1 MKQTVV
7 FVLIAIGLLLVVL
20 GALWQSM
27 FTGAAS
33 WTLEKDARWT
43 EVKDRLHVLRFT
55 IGDGE
60 RRASMHGGPD
70 LAKAKTE
77 LNTLKE
83 ENDRLT
89 DEFNGIRERPS
100 TMSKILKWSG
110 ISLAI
115 VGLIGWYA
123 VNQSS

>member
-1 MKQTVV
+1 MKLVAV
-7 FVLIAIGLLLVVL
+7 FAAIALGFLLLIF
-20 GALWQSM
+20 GSLWQSM

-33 WTLEKDARWT
+33 WTAEKDARWT

-60 RRASMHGGPD
+60 RRPNMHGGPD

-77 LNTLKE
+77 FNTLKE

-89 DEFNGIRERPS
+89 EEFNGIRQRPN
-100 TMSKILKWSG
+100 TVAKVLKWSG
-110 ISLAI
+110 ISLAVI
-115 VGLIGWYA
+115 GLIGWYA
-123 VNQSS
+123 VKQSS

>member
-1 MKQTVV
+1 MKLTAV
-7 FVLIAIGLLLVVL
+7 FGSIAIGFLLLVL
-20 GALWQSM
+20 GSLWQNI

-33 WTLEKDARWT
+33 WTPEKDARWR
-43 EVKDRLHVLRFT
+43 EVQDRIHVLRFA

-77 LNTLKE
+77 FNALKE
-83 ENDRLT
+83 ESDRLT
-89 DEFNGIRERPS
+89 DEFNGIRDRPS
-100 TMSKILKWSG
+100 RVSKFLKWSG
-110 ISLAI
+110 IGLAV

-123 VNQSS
+123 VKQSS